1 MVAAAKAEHYRV
13 EQEVLGEALVL
24 RNRDV
29 ARQPLQQVLHHL
41 GVEVDEAETDYQR
54 LAMRTLRVMS
64 TAVSN
69 ACGVI
74 RGSSTDPGFDS
85 GPCRG
90 ASRSLSGRALL
101 GAADDR
107 PALVAAPRISPHLR
121 FPVGTFSVARRPQ
134 DSRPSNSPRRPCS
147 RPLISLP

>member
-54 LAMRTLRVMS
+54 LAMRALRVM
-64 TAVSN
+64 
-69 ACGVI
+69 
-74 RGSSTDPGFDS
+74 FDS
-85 GPCRG
+85 SVESMRRDQGIFDGPR
-90 ASRSLSGRALL
+90 L
-101 GAADDR
+101 
-107 PALVAAPRISPHLR
+107 
-121 FPVGTFSVARRPQ
+121 
-134 DSRPSNSPRRPCS
+134 
-147 RPLISLP
+147 